1 MASSQSVSLDKV
13 VVDIE
18 ANIGDASGKI
28 DSLAASLLTLKNN
41 ISGGFNNLKKLS
53 ESIKN
58 INDAAEKLP
67 NTVKNLGNM
76 NGVALSLQ
84 RLTQISTPSG
94 LNSLIKSLE
103 KMPKVFNDISTT
115 TIHNVGR
122 VSSELAKALE
132 PLASKM
138 LTIGN
143 GFTALSTM
151 AKQYGIAV
159 TKVGSSTKNASNNM
173 ADMSRKTKKLSDTL
187 GDGSKYALDQISKL
201 RTGLTKLS
209 SKVKQIGLSLLGTR
223 SIFTATRK
231 AISEY
236 MGMDKQLSDGFQ
248 NIWRAIGAQLA
259 PALEYILHLFTQ
271 FARVIYSLI
280 LALTGVDLI
289 SRANAKAFAT
299 MNKSASKALGNLQKF
314 DDLNVVDF
322 GKGASEVPQIE
333 LEPIDL
339 TPLKPLLEWLKQ
351 LKQAFKDAFAT
362 GDVQPI
368 FDVLTQGVRKL
379 VDAFK
384 EIDGKTLGQN
394 ISKLLIGLVT
404 GIWQFLRDLPFGEIA
419 VKINEIIK
427 EIDWG
432 ELFTKLLAGWLAW
445 IGAKAQLFYGILF
458 GKEFQDKG
466 IAAVWGII
474 GILAV
479 NLLKL
484 FGTGL
489 LNKLLGGN
497 ALADGVGSL
506 AKSAGSALQIIA
518 ILGGLALAIT
528 AVTNLFK
535 VLSETGTSVS
545 DVIDLLL
552 VMFVGLAGVMAL
564 IVLLGPSMTAGLGP
578 FAIVIGLILATLATL
593 ALTLPPILD
602 ACGKFIDTIAP
613 HLTNMLEI
621 IGDLILNILYILGT
635 TLPPIIRA
643 VGDYFTSIF
652 NGIAKIIRTVGD
664 VIVNIMNTACRSVEK
679 VLNAII
685 KFIRELG
692 PAIESFVDS
701 TIRSVTKLI
710 NFIVS
715 GVEFAINSII
725 NAING
730 LSSGLRKIGNKLFE
744 LIGVD
749 VTFNA
754 ISKVKLERF
763 APKLATGTNEIPYEG
778 LYHLHE
784 GEAVVPKKYN
794 PALGNG
800 TDEELGQKLDTL
812 INIMNNMN
820 FTNVVNL
827 GNETLY
833 KKQQKYNQ
841 MQNDKYG
848 TTVSL

>member
-13 VVDIE
+13 IVDIE

-53 ESIKN
+53 DSMKN
-58 INDAAEKLP
+58 LNDAAEKLP

-84 RLTQISTPSG
+84 RLTQISAPSG

-103 KMPKVFNDISTT
+103 KMPKVFDDISRTT
-115 TIHNVGR
+115 VNNVGR
-122 VSSELAKALE
+122 VSSDLAKALE

-173 ADMSRKTKKLSDTL
+173 SDMSRKTRKLSDSL
-187 GDGSKYALDQISKL
+187 GDTSKYALDQISKL

-236 MGMDKQLSDGFQ
+236 MGMDKQLSNGFQ

-271 FARVIYSLI
+271 FARVVYSVI
-280 LALTGVDLI
+280 LALTGIDLI

-339 TPLKPLLEWLKQ
+339 SPIQPLIDWLKE
-351 LKQAFKDAFAT
+351 LKQAVKDAFST
-362 GDVQPI
+362 GEVQPI
-368 FDVLTQGVRKL
+368 FDLLTKGVRGL
-379 VDAFK
+379 VDEFLK
-384 EIDGKTLGQN
+384 LDGKTLGQN
-394 ISKLLIGLVT
+394 ISKVLIGLVT
-404 GIWQFLRDLPFGEIA
+404 GIWQFLRDLPFDEIGL
-419 VKINEIIK
+419 KINEILK

-445 IGAKAQLFYGILF
+445 IGSLAEFFYGALF
-458 GKEFQDKG
+458 GKEFEDKG
-466 IAAVWGII
+466 IAAVWGLIALLGVKLLKFI
-474 GILAV
+474 PGILGA
-479 NLLKL
+479 L
-484 FGTGL
+484 FGGNTLSGGL
-489 LNKLLGGN
+489 
-497 ALADGVGSL
+497 GSL
-506 AKSAGSALQIIA
+506 AQSAGSALQIIA
-518 ILGGLALAIT
+518 ILGGLALAISS
-528 AVTNLFK
+528 VTNLFQT
-535 VLSETGTSVS
+535 LHDTGTSVS

-552 VMFVGLAGVMAL
+552 VMFVGLAGVMAV
-564 IVLLGPSMTAGLGP
+564 ISLLGPSMTAGLGP
-578 FAIVIGLILATLATL
+578 FAIVIGLILATLITL
-593 ALTLPPILD
+593 SLTLPPILD
-602 ACGKFIDTIAP
+602 ACGKFIDTVAP
-613 HLTNMLEI
+613 HLTNMLKI

-635 TLPPIIRA
+635 TLPPIIKA

-664 VIVNIMNTACRSVEK
+664 VIVDIMNTACRSVER

-685 KFIRELG
+685 KFIKELG

>member
-1 MASSQSVSLDKV
+1 MASSQSVSMDKV
-13 VVDIE
+13 IIDIE
-18 ANIGDASGKI
+18 TQIGDTHTKI
-28 DSLAASLLTLKNN
+28 NNLAASLLTLKNN

-53 ESIKN
+53 DSMKTL
-58 INDAAEKLP
+58 NDAAEKIP

-103 KMPKVFNDISTT
+103 KMPKVFDDISQTT
-115 TIHNVGR
+115 VNNVGR
-122 VSSELAKALE
+122 VSSDLAKALE

-173 ADMSRKTKKLSDTL
+173 SDMSRKTRKLSDAF
-187 GDGSKYALDQISKL
+187 GDSSKYALDQISKL

-236 MGMDKQLSDGFQ
+236 MGMDKQLSNGFQ

-271 FARVIYSLI
+271 FARVIYSVI
-280 LALTGVDLI
+280 LALTGIDLI

-339 TPLKPLLEWLKQ
+339 SPIQPLIDWLKE
-351 LKQAFKDAFAT
+351 LKQAVKDAFST
-362 GDVQPI
+362 GEVQPI
-368 FDVLTQGVRKL
+368 FDLLTKGVRGL
-379 VDAFK
+379 VDEFLK
-384 EIDGKTLGQN
+384 LDGKKLGTN
-394 ISKLLIGLVT
+394 ISNVLVGLVT
-404 GIWQFLRDLPFGEIA
+404 GMWQFIRDLPFDEIGL
-419 VKINEIIK
+419 KINEILK

-445 IGAKAQLFYGILF
+445 IGSLAEFFYGALF
-458 GKEFQDKG
+458 GKEFEDKG
-466 IAAVWGII
+466 IAAVWGLIALLGVKLLKFI
-474 GILAV
+474 PGILGA
-479 NLLKL
+479 L
-484 FGTGL
+484 FGGKTLSAGL
-489 LNKLLGGN
+489 
-497 ALADGVGSL
+497 GSL
-506 AKSAGSALQIIA
+506 AQSAGSALQIIA
-518 ILGGLALAIT
+518 ILGGLALAIST
-528 AVTNLFK
+528 VTNLFQT
-535 VLSETGTSVS
+535 LHDTGTSVS

-552 VMFVGLAGVMAL
+552 VMFVGLAGVMAV
-564 IVLLGPSMTAGLGP
+564 ITLLGPSMTAGLVP
-578 FAIVIGLILATLATL
+578 FAAVIGLILATLVTL
-593 ALTLPPILD
+593 SLTLPPILD
-602 ACGKFIDTIAP
+602 ACGKFIDTVAP

-621 IGDLILNILYILGT
+621 IGNLILNILYILGT
-635 TLPPIIRA
+635 TLPPIIKA

-664 VIVNIMNTACRSVEK
+664 VIVNIMNTACGSVEK

-715 GVEFAINSII
+715 GVEFAINGII
-725 NAING
+725 KAING

-749 VTFNA
+749 VTFNP
-754 ISKVKLERF
+754 ISRVSLERF
-763 APKLATGTNEIPYEG
+763 VPQLATGTNEIPYEG

-848 TTVSL
+848 TTVNL